1 MAGFSSGQVDQ
12 FVNCSHIRD
21 KDFSPSLKI
30 SCIKDVEPEPERV
43 RSCAFHIKSGL
54 LFLFLAPCFH
64 FWITLVQFG
73 IFTGYNDLWCS
84 TSVTTATCQS
94 GQVKFEKK
102 KDSHFCKVFT
112 LHDALCKTVT
122 SLCQVSGSVVIR
134 FPVLRAKPS
143 RGVKVAAC

>member
-43 RSCAFHIKSGL
+43 RSCAFHIKADL

-64 FWITLVQFG
+64 FCITLVQFG

-84 TSVTTATCQS
+84 TSVTTATRQS

-102 KDSHFCKVFT
+102 KDFHTFAKCLLYMMHCVR
-112 LHDALCKTVT
+112 LT